1 MITANQYL
9 KRYPADEQFVGPDAT
24 VLDIL
29 KSDVTFNH
37 KASLFAEVYVESAS
51 SRTVVKV
58 TDENGYFTG
67 EELPGPLAPFIDE
80 LQSAVAITHPYATRS
95 RVANVS
101 QQPARDAYF
110 NLEHYVKDWS
120 YQAMYQRKEVQK
132 FHLHAARNIMDKIGL
147 NRLDQMIEIVEAI
160 QKGGRV

>member
-1 MITANQYL
+1 MITATQYL

-37 KASLFAEVYVESAS
+37 KASLFAEVYVENALN
-51 SRTVVKV
+51 RVETKEL
-58 TDENGYFTG
+58 DENGDWTG
-67 EELPGPLAPFIDE
+67 DFIPGPIAPFIQE
-80 LQSAVAITHPYATRS
+80 LMDSVAKDHPYATRPG
-95 RVANVS
+95 VANVS

-120 YQAMYQRKEVQK
+120 YQPQYQNKQVQK
-132 FHLHAARNIMDKIGL
+132 FHLHAALNIMDKIGL
-147 NRLDQMIEIVEAI
+147 NRLEQMIEVVEAI